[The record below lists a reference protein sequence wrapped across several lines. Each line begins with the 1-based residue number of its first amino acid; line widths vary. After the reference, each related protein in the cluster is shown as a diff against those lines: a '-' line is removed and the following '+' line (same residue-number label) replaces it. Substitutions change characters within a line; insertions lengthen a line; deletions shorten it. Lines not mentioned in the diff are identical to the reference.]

1 MNKNTKKIVLIGMF
15 SAIAYIFT
23 LIGHLIP
30 IMFADFLKYD
40 PKDTIIVIAGF
51 ALGPLSALIISVL
64 TALLELI
71 TISTTGIIGFLM
83 NVIASATFACIPAL
97 IYQKHRK
104 FKTAII
110 TLLISSILVVGF
122 MLLWNWL
129 VTPLYMG
136 VPREAVVEMLIP
148 IFLPFNALKV
158 ILNTILT
165 LLIYKPVVRA
175 LRQTGLLSKSD
186 NDKSEEKTQEK

>member
-30 IMFADFLKYD
+30 IAFADFLKYD

-71 TISTTGIIGFLM
+71 TISTTGIIGFVM

-97 IYQKHRK
+97 IYKRSRK

-110 TLLISSILVVGF
+110 TLLISSTLVVGF

-129 VTPLYMG
+129 ITPLYMG

-148 IFLPFNALKV
+148 IFLPFNVLKV
-158 ILNTILT
+158 TLNTILT

-186 NDKSEEKTQEK
+186 NDKSEEKAQEK

>member
-30 IMFADFLKYD
+30 IAFMDFLKYD
-40 PKDTIIVIAGF
+40 PKDAIIVIAGF
-51 ALGPLSALIISVL
+51 ALGPLSALVISVL

-71 TISTTGIIGFLM
+71 TISTTGIIGFVM

-97 IYQKHRK
+97 IYKKSRK
-104 FKTAII
+104 FKAAII
-110 TLLISSILVVGF
+110 GLLISSVLVVGF

-129 VTPLYMG
+129 ITPLYMG

-148 IFLPFNALKV
+148 VFLPFNALKV

-175 LRQTGLLSKSD
+175 LRHTGLLSKRDSD
-186 NDKSEEKTQEK
+186 KGEEGIEKK